1 MFQRRNQGRRFDIE
15 GKRSAVTKKP
25 LVSHSVN
32 KLCQA
37 GANPNTSWWSESKS
51 QRQERPC
58 GLLLVT
64 YRSEWVSSEEKLV
77 TSRISVVSRANKPH
91 KARGGTHV
99 TRTYSC
105 ACGTSI
111 VRKDLL
117 NTT

>member
-1 MFQRRNQGRRFDIE
+1 MFQTRTQGRRFE
-15 GKRSAVTKKP
+15 NKVSAVKCSDKETTC
-25 LVSHSVN
+25 VNSVN

-64 YRSEWVSSEEKLV
+64 YRSEWVSSEENLV

-91 KARGGTHV
+91 KARSGTHV
-99 TRTYSC
+99 IQRRTPVH
-105 ACGTSI
+105 AAQG
-111 VRKDLL
+111 
-117 NTT
+117 